1 MGQSW
6 LQDAYTQA
14 DLTLKALKLA
24 TEFLVEGGIF
34 LSKVFRSKDYN
45 ALLWVFNQ
53 LFKTVEVTK
62 PSSSRNE
69 SAEIYVMCRGFLSPK
84 RIDPKLLDP
93 RMVFMDLD
101 QGDHVPNIFMSD
113 VRIFFSSFFSLLH
126 C

>member
-1 MGQSW
+1 MLHDGSPNMGQSW
-6 LQDAYTQA
+6 LQDAYTQS

-53 LFKTVEVTK
+53 LFKSVEVTK

-93 RMVFMDLD
+93 RTVFMEVES
-101 QGDHVPNIFMSD
+101 GEKIPNIFMSD
-113 VRIFFSSFFSLLH
+113 VRLL
-126 C
+126 

>member
-1 MGQSW
+1 
-6 LQDAYTQA
+6 
-14 DLTLKALKLA
+14 
-24 TEFLVEGGIF
+24 

-53 LFKTVEVTK
+53 LFKSVEVTK

-93 RMVFMDLD
+93 RTVFMEVES
-101 QGDHVPNIFMSD
+101 GEKIPNIFMSD
-113 VRIFFSSFFSLLH
+113 VRLL
-126 C
+126 